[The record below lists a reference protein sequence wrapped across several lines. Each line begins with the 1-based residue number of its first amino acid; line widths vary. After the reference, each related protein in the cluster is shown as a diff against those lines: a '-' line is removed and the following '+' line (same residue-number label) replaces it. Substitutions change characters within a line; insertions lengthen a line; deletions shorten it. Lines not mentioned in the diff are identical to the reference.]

1 MSSKSRSPDGANKN
15 KSKESLWT
23 KAFST
28 KTDWPDKEEFLD
40 VVYWMRQAIG
50 IILGLCWGLL
60 PLKGFLG
67 LLLFVVV
74 NAAVIYFYVNNYQNV
89 DEEEFGG
96 MWEITK
102 EGFMTSFAGFL
113 VTWIIV
119 YTGLHG
125 SNSL

>member
-1 MSSKSRSPDGANKN
+1 MSNKNKSLDGANKN
-15 KSKESLWT
+15 KISQSVWK
-23 KAFST
+23 
-28 KTDWPDKEEFLD
+28 KTLTARAEWPDKDEFLD
-40 VVYWMRQAIG
+40 VIYWMRQAIG

-60 PLKGFLG
+60 PLKGIVG

-74 NAAVIYFYVNNYQNV
+74 NAAVIYFYVNNFQTV
-89 DEEEFGG
+89 DDEEYGG

-102 EGFMTSFAGFL
+102 EGFITSFAGFL

-125 SNSL
+125 NNSL

>member
-1 MSSKSRSPDGANKN
+1 MSSKSKSSDGANKN
-15 KSKESLWT
+15 KNKESLWK

-28 KTDWPDKEEFLD
+28 KAEWPDKEEFLD
-40 VVYWMRQAIG
+40 VIYWMRQAIG

-60 PLKGFLG
+60 PLKGFFG

-74 NAAVIYFYVNNYQNV
+74 NAAVIYFYVNTYQKV
-89 DEEEFGG
+89 DEEDFGG

-119 YTGLHG
+119 YTGLYG
-125 SNSL
+125 SDNL

>member
-1 MSSKSRSPDGANKN
+1 MTSKGKSSDGANKGKGN
-15 KSKESLWT
+15 ESIWK
-23 KAFST
+23 KAFASNQE
-28 KTDWPDKEEFLD
+28 WPDKDEFLD
-40 VVYWMRQAIG
+40 VIYWMRQALG
-50 IILGLCWGLL
+50 IILGLFWGLL

-67 LLLFVVV
+67 LLLFLAI
-74 NAAVIYFYVNNYQNV
+74 NAGIIYLYVNNFQTI

-125 SNSL
+125 SNL

>member
-1 MSSKSRSPDGANKN
+1 MSSKNKSLDGANKI
-15 KSKESLWT
+15 KVSESVW
-23 KAFST
+23 K
-28 KTDWPDKEEFLD
+28 KTLTASAEWPDKEEFLD
-40 VVYWMRQAIG
+40 VIYWMRQAIG

-60 PLKGFLG
+60 PLKGIVG

-74 NAAVIYFYVNNYQNV
+74 NAAVIYFYVNNFQSV
-89 DEEEFGG
+89 DEEEYGG

-125 SNSL
+125 NDSL

>member
-1 MSSKSRSPDGANKN
+1 MSSKNKSLDGANKI
-15 KSKESLWT
+15 KVSESVW
-23 KAFST
+23 K
-28 KTDWPDKEEFLD
+28 KTLTANAEWPDKEEFLD
-40 VVYWMRQAIG
+40 VIYWMRQAIG

-60 PLKGFLG
+60 PLKGIVG

-74 NAAVIYFYVNNYQNV
+74 NAAVIYFYVNNFQSI
-89 DEEEFGG
+89 DEEEYGG

-113 VTWIIV
+113 VTWIIM

-125 SNSL
+125 NDSL